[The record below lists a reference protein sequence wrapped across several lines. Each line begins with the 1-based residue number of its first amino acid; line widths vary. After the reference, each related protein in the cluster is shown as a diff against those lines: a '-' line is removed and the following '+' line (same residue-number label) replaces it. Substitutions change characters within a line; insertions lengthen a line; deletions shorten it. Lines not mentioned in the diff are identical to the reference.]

1 MGKWDK
7 LLEQIL
13 RGSSDASIPFDD
25 LCNLLV
31 RLGFERRTRGSHN
44 VFRRLDVIE
53 KPNLQRAGANAK
65 TYQVRQIRDI
75 IIKYKMGEDL

>member
-7 LLEQIL
+7 LFEQIL
-13 RGSSDASIPFDD
+13 RGSSDADIPFDD

-44 VFRRLDVIE
+44 VFRRFDVIE